1 MRALCATGIRRAPF
15 MKSRKPAEKFPT
27 PKKARSARSRGL
39 VASGSASG
47 SATNAVSAVASAAA
61 GAIWISP

>member
-1 MRALCATGIRRAPF
+1 